1 MLYFCKQYDLQVK
14 WNYWR
19 WKKTYRKQNPLKNA
33 FLGERPF
40 DHLQRCVKYGILPV
54 KFPGENMIY
63 MCQRLSR
70 GLRVSDHFSNFS
82 SFIINSATLSRC
94 RPCPGALILSIW
106 RTPVREIIHYYW
118 TNRQDRNSYSVRAR
132 VPYHNLIFEISPL
145 KRLIHLT
152 LFFFIS
158 RLTVTVLYFSFNI

>member
-1 MLYFCKQYDLQVK
+1 MFYFCKQYDLQVK

-94 RPCPGALILSIW
+94 LNSIDLANSCQRNHSLLLDKQTRQKFVLSACTCALSQLDFWDKSAK
-106 RTPVREIIHYYW
+106 TAYPSNPV
-118 TNRQDRNSYSVRAR
+118 
-132 VPYHNLIFEISPL
+132 F
-145 KRLIHLT
+145 
-152 LFFFIS
+152 
-158 RLTVTVLYFSFNI
+158 LYFEANRHSIILFL